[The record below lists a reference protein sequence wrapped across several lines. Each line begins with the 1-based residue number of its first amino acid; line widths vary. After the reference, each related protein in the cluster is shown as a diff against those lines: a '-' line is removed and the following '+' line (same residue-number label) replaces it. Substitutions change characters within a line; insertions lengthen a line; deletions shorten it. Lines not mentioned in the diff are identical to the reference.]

1 MNSITEK
8 DSVSGVLIVLGEGTN
23 MKSFY
28 NEIWR
33 SEEVGFRSPIIN
45 HNSYK
50 LIEMM

>member
-8 DSVSGVLIVLGEGTN
+8 DSVSVVLIVLGEGTN

-33 SEEVGFRSPIIN
+33 YGKVWGFFARQLLTTIHTN
-45 HNSYK
+45 R
-50 LIEMM
+50 

>member
-8 DSVSGVLIVLGEGTN
+8 DSVSVVVIVLGEGTN
-23 MKSFY
+23 TKY

-33 SEEVGFRSPIIN
+33 SEEVGFCSPIIN